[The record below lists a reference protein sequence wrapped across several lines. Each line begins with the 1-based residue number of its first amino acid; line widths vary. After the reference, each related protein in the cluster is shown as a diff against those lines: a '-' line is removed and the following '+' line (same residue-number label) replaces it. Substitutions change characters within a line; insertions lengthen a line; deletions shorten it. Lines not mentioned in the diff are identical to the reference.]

1 MTRPDQGK
9 THFGFE
15 TIDASTKAQRV
26 GEVFSSVA
34 RRYDLM
40 NDVMSAGIH
49 HVWKNRMLDILAP
62 TLGHHLL
69 DVAGGTGD
77 ITFRYKKKTGGLVT
91 VCDLNQAMLTEGK
104 RRSVDMNMWQG
115 IEWVCGNA
123 ESLPFPDQSFDYYT
137 IAFGIRNVTHIDK
150 ALAEAYRVLK
160 PGGKFVCLEFSKVTN
175 PVLAKVYDLY
185 SFKIIPHLGKLLA
198 NDSASY
204 QYLVESIRQF
214 PPQEKFAEMI
224 RKAGFSQVQ
233 YENLTGGIVAIH
245 SGWRT

>member
-1 MTRPDQGK
+1 MNQPDQEK

-40 NDVMSAGIH
+40 NDVMSVGIH
-49 HVWKNRMLDILAP
+49 HAWKNRMLDILAP
-62 TLGHHLL
+62 VPGKLLL

-77 ITFRYKKKTGGLVT
+77 IAFRYKKKTGSKVT

-104 RRSVDMNMWQG
+104 HRSVDLNLWQG

-123 ESLPFPDQSFDYYT
+123 ETLPFPDQSFDYYT

-150 ALAEAYRVLK
+150 ALGEAYRVLK
-160 PGGKFVCLEFSKVTN
+160 PGGKFVCLEFSKVTH
-175 PVLAKVYDLY
+175 PALAKIYDLY
-185 SFKIIPHLGKLLA
+185 SFKIIPHLGKVLA
-198 NDSASY
+198 GDSASY

-214 PPQEKFAEMI
+214 PTQESFADMI
-224 RKAGFSQVQ
+224 KQAGFSQVR
-233 YENLTGGIVAIH
+233 YENLTGGIVAVH
-245 SGWRT
+245 SGWRV